1 LTPFYILLAFA
12 ALLLALLLLLFAQGR
27 RPRLRAQAFE
37 RRALLS
43 PAERECYRLVTEA
56 LGDGYRVFPKVAAA
70 ALLQP
75 AGRSRRQ
82 RRRAVELL
90 GEGLADLVICT
101 LAETSPLLVVI
112 FRDGRG
118 DRRSRHEEAR
128 LRAACSG
135 AGLPTLE
142 LPVEAPP
149 SVSRIR
155 GLVEEALRL
164 GEPGGPSGHGEP
176 GIETRRQL
184 MQADDDDEETAML
197 ASLSA
202 AMRDTEEDAG
212 QG

>member
-1 LTPFYILLAFA
+1 
-12 ALLLALLLLLFAQGR
+12 
-27 RPRLRAQAFE
+27 
-37 RRALLS
+37 
-43 PAERECYRLVTEA
+43 
-56 LGDGYRVFPKVAAA
+56 
-70 ALLQP
+70 
-75 AGRSRRQ
+75 
-82 RRRAVELL
+82 L

-118 DRRSRHEEAR
+118 DRRSRHGEAR

-155 GLVEEALRL
+155 GLVDEALRL
-164 GEPGGPSGHGEP
+164 GEPDGPSGHGEP

-184 MQADDDDEETAML
+184 MQADDDDEEKAML

-202 AMRDTEEDAG
+202 AMRDTEDDAG
-212 QG
+212 QR